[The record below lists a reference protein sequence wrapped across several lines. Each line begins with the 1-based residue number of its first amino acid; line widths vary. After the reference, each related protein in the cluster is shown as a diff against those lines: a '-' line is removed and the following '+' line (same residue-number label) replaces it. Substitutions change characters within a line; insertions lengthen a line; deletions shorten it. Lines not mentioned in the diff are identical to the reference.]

1 MLVERI
7 IKIYT
12 PIDKGQPVPFQS
24 RSLLNQ
30 EVRKSQGWEEAEDTS
45 FIIRLGEK
53 ESSGPEWN

>member
-7 IKIYT
+7 FKVYT
-12 PIDKGQPVPFQS
+12 STDKGQAVPFQS

-30 EVRKSQGWEEAEDTS
+30 EVRKTQGWEESKDTS
-45 FIIRLGEK
+45 LIMRLGEK

>member
-12 PIDKGQPVPFQS
+12 PTEKGQPVPLQSS

-30 EVRKSQGWEEAEDTS
+30 EAAKSRLEPEDTS
-45 FIIRLGEK
+45 LIMRLGEK